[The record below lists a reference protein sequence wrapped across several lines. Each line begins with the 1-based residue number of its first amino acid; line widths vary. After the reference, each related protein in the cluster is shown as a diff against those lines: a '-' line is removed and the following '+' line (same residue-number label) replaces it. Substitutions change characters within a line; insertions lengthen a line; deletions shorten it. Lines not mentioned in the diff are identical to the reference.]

1 MITFRNYNYI
11 YIKLYLDIMPSEGLA
26 VSAVRGIA
34 KVEVRQYF
42 YGKVLLHMCVCVL
55 AFGRGAGRQRVVAA
69 RAGYTE

>member
-1 MITFRNYNYI
+1 
-11 YIKLYLDIMPSEGLA
+11 MPSEGLA